1 MDSVWEGIDGLDADV
16 IVADSRGGRQATDL
30 FKIAI
35 PEIGE
40 LKTEAVRAA
49 VLVIESLFNV
59 ENGRFKEKKG
69 VSQQGGLYFFFNTA
83 QGCNLSGCVCTSSR
97 VLRTASFCQSGMS
110 SVSSSTISMACS
122 FCRCSIREAA

>member
-35 PEIGE
+35 QEIGE

-49 VLVIESLFNV
+49 VVVIEGLINV
-59 ENGRFKEKKG
+59 ENGGFRGKKG
-69 VSQQGGLYFFFNTA
+69 GRHQGGLYFCFTTS
-83 QGCNLSGCVCTSSR
+83 QGCDCSGCCCASSR
-97 VLRTASFCQSGMS
+97 GLRTG
-110 SVSSSTISMACS
+110 
-122 FCRCSIREAA
+122 